1 MLVGGENILALN
13 YVYAGSSQR
22 WNKQEEWGATGW
34 MEPVEVISVQ
44 SVRPRGRTGR
54 LSFFKSMDQL
64 KKMGSG
70 SDALR
75 GPVGPCG
82 IFLFSETS
90 S

>member
-1 MLVGGENILALN
+1 MEQAGRVGCNT
-13 YVYAGSSQR
+13 
-22 WNKQEEWGATGW
+22 TGCV
-34 MEPVEVISVQ
+34 EPLEVISVQ

-54 LSFFKSMDQL
+54 TAGSSLSFFKSTDGL

-82 IFLFSETS
+82 IFLFLETS